1 MPDLESMT
9 PGQILADAS
18 VADFITSLG
27 LGIAEAQT
35 ALDANSVNQ
44 LPEFVKPIP
53 SLGGKSLFEL
63 GLSPAFYHYQHAD
76 LTCSLQL
83 TLKVGNTLN
92 VGVGLNG
99 SYGAGGTSTSEESAT
114 ETETETGTSSSTTE
128 RSAQLEVRSTST
140 GNLAVG
146 GRSFALTG
154 PDALARIRA
163 LQESV
168 TTDAAADVPRVLYE
182 APRDTFAISTDAPSE
197 RVVTTDRTVA
207 FVGMG
212 FARGLIRIDANADT
226 SYRLHDTLTVDTTA
240 QADLD
245 AYATHV
251 AARIQ
256 AEPGFEAVAST
267 LSTPLGRVHF
277 RTGRHNIEQF
287 TAEGAPRNDVAREA
301 LEGIARMSQV
311 LGVRLDVIGH
321 TDAQPYS
328 GGRAVSDASNLALG
342 QRRAEEV
349 RDALISYGAPAG
361 NLTVTSDGVAGARAA
376 RGPADQ
382 VRWRNVDV
390 LLSPRVRFVVV
401 RAMSAGATLS
411 GVTPSNLTPPWG
423 TGNAWIHLFRPQTLP
438 LTGTQVTVD
447 GTVFP
452 LSGAPGGGAAS
463 GSAEAYAHN
472 LAALI
477 CANTTVDYTASADAN
492 VVTVYRKSSPFTLT
506 LYTTE
511 SREMSLSGTEDVTV
525 TRQFTRTSTSS
536 NESTANSNST
546 VAFGATLDVRYSRQF
561 ESTITGNSSITARL
575 VSIPAPPQ
583 FLETIQDYLHQDD

>member
-114 ETETETGTSSSTTE
+114 ETETESGTSSSTTE
-128 RSAQLEVRSTST
+128 RSAQLEVRSSST

-163 LQESV
+163 LQDSV
-168 TTDAAADVPRVLYE
+168 TADSAAGVPRVLYE
-182 APRDTFAISTDAPSE
+182 APRDTFAISTDAPGE

-226 SYRLHDTLTVDTTA
+226 SYRLNDTLTVDTTA

-245 AYATHV
+245 AYAAHV
-251 AARIQ
+251 AAQIS
-256 AEPGFEAVAST
+256 ATSGFEATASSADPT
-267 LSTPLGRVHF
+267 LHRVHF
-277 RTGRHNIEQF
+277 ETGRHAITPF
-287 TAEGAPRNDVAREA
+287 TAEGEERNRSVLST
-301 LEGIARMSQV
+301 LESLAQMSRDRDMPLRV
-311 LGVRLDVIGH
+311 VGH
-321 TDAQPYS
+321 TDRQPYP
-328 GGRAVSDASNLALG
+328 GGRAVSDGANLALG
-342 QRRAEEV
+342 QRRADAV
-349 RDALISYGAPAG
+349 RDKLIALGAAPG
-361 NLTVTSDGVAGARAA
+361 NITATSDGVAGARAA
-376 RGPADQ
+376 GGPADQ
-382 VRWRNVDV
+382 VRWRNADISFDPPIRYI
-390 LLSPRVRFVVV
+390 LV
-401 RAMSAGATLS
+401 RATAATASLTN
-411 GVTPSNLTPPWG
+411 VTPDDLTPPLS
-423 TGNAWIHLFRPQTLP
+423 TGNAWIHLLIPQEVP
-438 LTGTQVTVD
+438 LAGESVTID
-447 GTVFP
+447 GIEFNF
-452 LSGAPGGGAAS
+452 SGSPGGGAAS
-463 GSAEAYAHN
+463 GTNNAYAHN

-477 CANTTVDYTASADAN
+477 NESTTADFTASADAN

-536 NESTANSNST
+536 SESTADSNST

-583 FLETIQDYLHQDD
+583 FLETIQDYLNQDD